1 MLEELMKEPKI
12 EEEVT
17 PKEEEMLITS
27 KEVEMSF
34 NL

>member
-1 MLEELMKEPKI
+1 MLEKLMKEPKI

-17 PKEEEMLITS
+17 SKEEEMLITS

-34 NL
+34 NC